1 MSKKKKKKIQT
12 KAKRGREKTCDG
24 ELKNSNI
31 LPNHINPKYYYIKNT
46 MILQPKVKLQK
57 RINNIYIYIERER
70 EREREIETV
79 ITFSG
84 AK

>member
-1 MSKKKKKKIQT
+1 MSKKKKK
-12 KAKRGREKTCDG
+12 
-24 ELKNSNI
+24 SNI

-57 RINNIYIYIERER
+57 RINNIYIYIYIYIYRERER
-70 EREREIETV
+70 ERERERG

-84 AK
+84 EE